1 MTFWLQMAEW
11 GITIQLG
18 SFTLAKLLKFR
29 VCLLAVTVQPRAI
42 LVEMVTLSLAWQIL
56 TMSKLHV

>member
-1 MTFWLQMAEW
+1 MAEW

-29 VCLLAVTVQPRAI
+29 VCLLAVSLQPRAI